1 MSSQVKGSAKIADH
15 NKILCCVSMIT
26 YWMITLI
33 YVYIIQSQLQQPPK
47 CKILNKW
54 NIFGVDTLINYY
66 SHTILPDL
74 HLKSDI

>member
-33 YVYIIQSQLQQPPK
+33 YVYIIQSLAS
-47 CKILNKW
+47 
-54 NIFGVDTLINYY
+54 Y
-66 SHTILPDL
+66 SNHQNA
-74 HLKSDI
+74 KF